1 MLQYICTKFQIIF
14 HWVKGNK
21 NYKIGSTRGPSTVL
35 YCITTVRLRNVGGK
49 RERERRGTYF
59 YLYLMS
65 LQLTPFSQALA
76 AMSRRG
82 ESVAIIYWLLGDS
95 RVVMGWDK
103 VSWRGESVAII
114 YWLLGDSRVVME
126 WDKVSSGEVR
136 AWRLKKC
143 QGM

>member
-1 MLQYICTKFQIIF
+1 MFIIKLQYICKKIQIIF
-14 HWVKGNK
+14 HWVKGN
-21 NYKIGSTRGPSTVL
+21 KIGSTRGPSTVL
-35 YCITTVRLRNVGGK
+35 YYHSKNEKCRWK
-49 RERERRGTYF
+49 ERERERRGTYF

-136 AWRLKKC
+136 AWRLKRC